1 MVNGRNEMLDNVKS
15 ELIFLE
21 SMQKS
26 ALETIESQQERVN
39 EAHAKI
45 RKAHQLIDRFEQKT
59 EMCLKLQAALEEF
72 GEGMESLKAL

>member
-21 SMQKS
+21 SMRKS
-26 ALETIESQQERVN
+26 TLDTIEFQQERII

-45 RKAHQLIDRFEQKT
+45 REAHQLMDRFEQKT

-72 GEGMESLKAL
+72 GEGTETLKAG